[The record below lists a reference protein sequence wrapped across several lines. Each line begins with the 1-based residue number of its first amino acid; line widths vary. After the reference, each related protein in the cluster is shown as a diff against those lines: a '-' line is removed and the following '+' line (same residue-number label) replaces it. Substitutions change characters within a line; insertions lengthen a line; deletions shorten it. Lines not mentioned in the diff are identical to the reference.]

1 MLGDGYA
8 NCLSG
13 EGVRLSI
20 KQSFIHKE
28 YLFWL
33 YKFFNLRGYC
43 SNLEPRKYIRKI
55 KNIDKEYFGY
65 EFNTYTFR
73 SFNWIYKSFYVRGK
87 KKIPHNLE
95 IYFTP
100 LSLAILISD
109 DGTFTNAGVRIATN
123 AFVKEDVEYLSKLLK
138 NKYNL
143 DSTVQKLSYVDQY
156 SLYIK
161 KNSIENLKT
170 LILPHLHP
178 SMYYKIGVKK

>member
-1 MLGDGYA
+1 LLGDGFA
-8 NCLSG
+8 NCRSG

-43 SNLEPRKYIRKI
+43 SNLEPRKYIRKNGI
-55 KNIDKEYFGY
+55 GY

-73 SFNWIYKSFYVRGK
+73 SFNWIYKSFYARGK

-95 IYFTP
+95 IYFTS

-109 DGTFTNAGVRIATN
+109 DGSFTNAGVRIATN

-161 KNSIENLKT
+161 KNSIGNLKT

-178 SMYYKIGVKK
+178 SMHYKIGVKNEL